1 MKYYLPLLFLALASA
16 CSTVRQIPS
25 TDSTKVEV
33 HTETVIQKDTVL
45 VELPVVVERVAVLDT
60 VSHLENKYAASSAVV
75 SGGVLKHSLET
86 KPVKLPAVVDKEI
99 VYRDSVVFR
108 DRVQTV
114 TVEVER
120 KLQTV
125 TVEVERKLTGW
136 QQAKLRVGGF
146 CFFAVILIGL
156 YFLITQFINLKLF

>member
-16 CSTVRQIPS
+16 CSTVRPLPT

-33 HTETVIQKDTVL
+33 RTETVIEKDTVY
-45 VELPVVVERVAVLDT
+45 VELPRVVERVAVQDT
-60 VSHLENKYAASSAVV
+60 TSHLENEFALSDAHISA
-75 SGGVLKHSLET
+75 GVLRHSLET
-86 KPVKLPAVVDKEI
+86 KPVKMPTVVDKQI

-114 TVEVER
+114 TVEVE
-120 KLQTV
+120 K
-125 TVEVERKLTGW
+125 KLTGW

-156 YFLITQFINLKLF
+156 YFIITFLLNLKRF

>member
-16 CSTVRQIPS
+16 CSTVRPLPT

-33 HTETVIQKDTVL
+33 RTETVIEKDTVY
-45 VELPVVVERVAVLDT
+45 VELPRVVERVAVQDT
-60 VSHLENKYAASSAVV
+60 TSHLENEFALSDARI

-86 KPVKLPAVVDKEI
+86 KPVKMPAVVDKQI
-99 VYRDSVVFR
+99 VYRDSIVFR
-108 DRVQTV
+108 DRVQTQ
-114 TVEVER
+114 TVEVE
-120 KLQTV
+120 K
-125 TVEVERKLTGW
+125 KLTGW

-156 YFLITQFINLKLF
+156 YLIITFLLNLKRF

>member
-1 MKYYLPLLFLALASA
+1 MRYVLPLLLLVLASA

-33 HTETVIQKDTVL
+33 RTETVIQKDTVL

-75 SGGVLKHSLET
+75 SGGVLRHTLET

-120 KLQTV
+120 KL
-125 TVEVERKLTGW
+125 TGW

-146 CFFAVILIGL
+146 CFFALILIAL
-156 YFLITQFINLKLF
+156 YFLITQFINLKIF

>member
-16 CSTVRQIPS
+16 CSTVRPLPT

-33 HTETVIQKDTVL
+33 RTETVIEKDTVFI
-45 VELPVVVERVAVLDT
+45 ELPRVVERVAVQDT
-60 VSHLENKYAASSAVV
+60 TSHLENEYALSDARISA
-75 SGGVLKHSLET
+75 GVLKHSLET
-86 KPVKLPAVVDKEI
+86 KPVKMPAVVDKQI
-99 VYRDSVVFR
+99 VYQDSVVFR

-114 TVEVER
+114 TVEVE
-120 KLQTV
+120 K
-125 TVEVERKLTGW
+125 KLTGW

-156 YFLITQFINLKLF
+156 YFIITFLLNLKRF

>member
-16 CSTVRQIPS
+16 CSTVRQLPT

-33 HTETVIQKDTVL
+33 RTETVIEKDTVY
-45 VELPVVVERVAVLDT
+45 VELPRIVERVAVQDT
-60 VSHLENKYAASSAVV
+60 TSHLENEFALSDARI

-86 KPVKLPAVVDKEI
+86 KPVKMPAVVDKQI

-114 TVEVER
+114 TVEVE
-120 KLQTV
+120 K
-125 TVEVERKLTGW
+125 KLTGW

-156 YFLITQFINLKLF
+156 YFIITFLLNLKRF

>member
-16 CSTVRQIPS
+16 CSTVRPLPT

-33 HTETVIQKDTVL
+33 RTETVIEKDTVY
-45 VELPVVVERVAVLDT
+45 VELPRVVERVAVQDT
-60 VSHLENKYAASSAVV
+60 TSHLENEFALSDARI

-86 KPVKLPAVVDKEI
+86 KPVKMPAVVDKQI

-114 TVEVER
+114 TVEVE
-120 KLQTV
+120 K
-125 TVEVERKLTGW
+125 KLTGW

-156 YFLITQFINLKLF
+156 YFIITFLLNLKRF

>member
-16 CSTVRQIPS
+16 CSTVRPLPT

-33 HTETVIQKDTVL
+33 RTETIIEKDTVF
-45 VELPVVVERVAVLDT
+45 VELPRVVERVAVLDT
-60 VSHLENKYAASSAVV
+60 TSHLENEFAASAAVV

-86 KPVKLPAVVDKEI
+86 KPVKLPAFVDKQT
-99 VYRDSVVFR
+99 VYRDSIIYK

-114 TVEVER
+114 TVEVPR
-120 KLQTV
+120 Q
-125 TVEVERKLTGW
+125 LTGW

-156 YFLITQFINLKLF
+156 YFLITSIHKLNLF

>member
-16 CSTVRQIPS
+16 CSTVRQLPS

-33 HTETVIQKDTVL
+33 RTETVFEKDTVF
-45 VELPVVVERVAVLDT
+45 VELPRVVERVAVQDT
-60 VSHLENKYAASSAVV
+60 TSHLENEFALSDACI

-86 KPVKLPAVVDKEI
+86 KPVKIPAVVDKQI
-99 VYRDSVVFR
+99 VYRDSIVFR

-114 TVEVER
+114 TVEVE
-120 KLQTV
+120 K
-125 TVEVERKLTGW
+125 KLTGW

-156 YFLITQFINLKLF
+156 YFIIKSLLNLKLI

>member
-1 MKYYLPLLFLALASA
+1 MKYCLPLLFLALASA
-16 CSTVRQIPS
+16 CSTVRQLPS

-33 HTETVIQKDTVL
+33 RVVEKVVRDTAW
-45 VELPVVVERVAVLDT
+45 VELPRVVERVAVLDT
-60 VSHLENKYAASSAVV
+60 VSRLENEFALSSAVV
-75 SGGVLKHSLET
+75 SGGVLMHSLET
-86 KPVKLPAVVDKEI
+86 KPVMMPAVVDKQI

-114 TVEVER
+114 TVEVEK
-120 KLQTV
+120 KLS
-125 TVEVERKLTGW
+125 GW

-156 YFLITQFINLKLF
+156 YFIITQFINLKIF

>member
-16 CSTVRQIPS
+16 CSTVRPLPA

-33 HTETVIQKDTVL
+33 RTETVIEKDTVY
-45 VELPVVVERVAVLDT
+45 VELPRVVERVAVQDT
-60 VSHLENKYAASSAVV
+60 TSHLENEFALSDAHI

-86 KPVKLPAVVDKEI
+86 KPVKMPAVVDKEI

-120 KLQTV
+120 KL
-125 TVEVERKLTGW
+125 TGW
-136 QQAKLRVGGF
+136 QQAKQRVGGF
-146 CFFAVILIGL
+146 CFFALLLIAIYYL
-156 YFLITQFINLKLF
+156 IKLFLNLKLF

>member
-1 MKYYLPLLFLALASA
+1 MKYCLPLLFLALASA
-16 CSTVRQIPS
+16 CSTVRPLPT

-33 HTETVIQKDTVL
+33 RTETVIEKDTVF
-45 VELPVVVERVAVLDT
+45 VELPRVVERVAVQDT
-60 VSHLENKYAASSAVV
+60 TSHLENEFALSDACISA
-75 SGGVLKHSLET
+75 GVLKHSLET
-86 KPVKLPAVVDKEI
+86 KPVKMPAVVNKQI

-114 TVEVER
+114 TVEVE
-120 KLQTV
+120 K
-125 TVEVERKLTGW
+125 KLTGW

-156 YFLITQFINLKLF
+156 YFIITFLLNLKRF

>member
-16 CSTVRQIPS
+16 CSTVRPLPT

-33 HTETVIQKDTVL
+33 RTETVIEKDTVF
-45 VELPVVVERVAVLDT
+45 VELPRVVERVAVQDT
-60 VSHLENKYAASSAVV
+60 TSHLENEFALSDARI

-86 KPVKLPAVVDKEI
+86 KPVKMPAFVDKQI
-99 VYRDSVVFR
+99 VYRDSIVFR
-108 DRVQTV
+108 DRVQTQ
-114 TVEVER
+114 TVEVE
-120 KLQTV
+120 K
-125 TVEVERKLTGW
+125 KLTGW

-156 YFLITQFINLKLF
+156 YLIITFLLNLKRF

>member
-16 CSTVRQIPS
+16 CSTVRQLPT

-33 HTETVIQKDTVL
+33 RTETVIEKDTVF
-45 VELPVVVERVAVLDT
+45 VELPRVVERVAVQDT
-60 VSHLENKYAASSAVV
+60 TSHLENEFALSDARIT
-75 SGGVLKHSLET
+75 GGVLKHSLET
-86 KPVKLPAVVDKEI
+86 KPVKMPAIIDKQI
-99 VYRDSVVFR
+99 VYRDSIVFR

-114 TVEVER
+114 TVEVE
-120 KLQTV
+120 K
-125 TVEVERKLTGW
+125 KLTGW

-156 YFLITQFINLKLF
+156 YFIITFLLNLKRF

>member
-16 CSTVRQIPS
+16 CSTVRPLPT

-33 HTETVIQKDTVL
+33 RTETVIEKDTVF
-45 VELPVVVERVAVLDT
+45 VELPRVVERVAVQDT
-60 VSHLENKYAASSAVV
+60 TSHLENEFALSDARI

-86 KPVKLPAVVDKEI
+86 KPVKMPAVVDKQI
-99 VYRDSVVFR
+99 VYRDSIVFR
-108 DRVQTV
+108 DRVQTQ
-114 TVEVER
+114 TVEVE
-120 KLQTV
+120 K
-125 TVEVERKLTGW
+125 KLTGW

-156 YFLITQFINLKLF
+156 YYIITFLLNLKRF